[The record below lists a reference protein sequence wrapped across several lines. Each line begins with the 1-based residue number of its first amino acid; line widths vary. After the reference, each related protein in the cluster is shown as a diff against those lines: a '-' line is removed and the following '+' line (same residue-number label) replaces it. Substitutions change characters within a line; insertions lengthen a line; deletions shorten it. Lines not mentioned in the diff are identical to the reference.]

1 MYQPHLD
8 LKFKEYQSWFNIYKK
23 GDYQEVHV
31 HPNSILSVVYFLK
44 SSEKSSSLI
53 MHPPFQ
59 DQRDIRKVDGSVS
72 PGMTIEYNPVP
83 GRLIVFRSYMPHC
96 VGKHQ
101 DDEDRITLAYNYQ

>member
-1 MYQPHLD
+1 
-8 LKFKEYQSWFNIYKK
+8 
-23 GDYQEVHV
+23 
-31 HPNSILSVVYFLK
+31 
-44 SSEKSSSLI
+44 